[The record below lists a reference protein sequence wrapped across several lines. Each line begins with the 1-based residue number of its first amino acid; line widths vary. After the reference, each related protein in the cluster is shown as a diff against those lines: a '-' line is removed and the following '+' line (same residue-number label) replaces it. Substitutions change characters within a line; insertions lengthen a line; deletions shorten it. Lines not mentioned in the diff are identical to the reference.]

1 MIQSQTTLQSPFE
14 IQARIAHTIDTAVD
28 TRISPLTLKV
38 HKEVTA
44 LSAAEKAS
52 AKYIKE
58 SIEDVKKHHTTEI
71 QRHSQIIH
79 VDFEQKFSALS
90 ISQQDV
96 TESLS
101 TIQDQS
107 QSILDVVRNQSIE
120 SHADSKIVQG
130 QVLDLCTRQSQST
143 DTILK
148 AVRKEKQ
155 KTASALQKHA
165 STSRYQTM
173 SLHQKLDRM
182 NWLMGAVKNRMDN
195 LSMAQQSTHS
205 SASSSEI
212 EKAMRN
218 IQRSVWL
225 LVSALHVLIRELT

>member
-1 MIQSQTTLQSPFE
+1 LIQSQTTLQIPFE

-28 TRISPLTLKV
+28 TRINPLTLKV
-38 HKEVTA
+38 YEEVTS

-52 AKYIKE
+52 GKHIKE

-79 VDFEQKFSALS
+79 LDFEQKFSALS

-107 QSILDVVRNQSIE
+107 QRFLDVVRNQSIE
-120 SHADSKIVQG
+120 SHADSKIVQR

-148 AVRKEKQ
+148 TVRKERQ
-155 KTASALQKHA
+155 KTASTLQKHA
-165 STSRYQTM
+165 SISRYETM
-173 SLHQKLDRM
+173 SLNQKLDRM
-182 NWLMGAVKNRMDN
+182 NWLMGAVKNRIDN
-195 LSMAQQSTHS
+195 LSMAQQSAHP

-212 EKAMRN
+212 GKAIRN

-225 LVSALHVLIRELT
+225 LVSALHVLIRELM

>member
-1 MIQSQTTLQSPFE
+1 M
-14 IQARIAHTIDTAVD
+14 
-28 TRISPLTLKV
+28 LKV
-38 HKEVTA
+38 NEEVTA

-52 AKYIKE
+52 AKHIKE
-58 SIEDVKKHHTTEI
+58 SIEDVKKHNATEI
-71 QRHSQIIH
+71 QKHSQIIYLG
-79 VDFEQKFSALS
+79 FEQTFSALS
-90 ISQQDV
+90 VSQQDV
-96 TESLS
+96 TQSLS

-107 QSILDVVRNQSIE
+107 RSVLDIVRNQSIE

-148 AVRKEKQ
+148 AVQKESQ

-173 SLHQKLDRM
+173 SLHQRLDRM
-182 NWLMGAVKNRMDN
+182 YWLMGAVKNRINN
-195 LSMAQQSTHS
+195 LSMAQQSAHS

-212 EKAMRN
+212 EKAIGN

-225 LVSALHVLIRELT
+225 LVSALHVLIRELM

>member
-1 MIQSQTTLQSPFE
+1 M
-14 IQARIAHTIDTAVD
+14 
-28 TRISPLTLKV
+28 V
-38 HKEVTA
+38 HKEVMS
-44 LSAAEKAS
+44 LSAAENAS
-52 AKYIKE
+52 AKHIKE
-58 SIEDVKKHHTTEI
+58 SIEDVKKHNATEI
-71 QRHSQIIH
+71 QRHSQNIH
-79 VDFEQKFSALS
+79 LDFEQKFSALS

-101 TIQDQS
+101 KMQDQS
-107 QSILDVVRNQSIE
+107 QSVLDVVRNESIE
-120 SHADSKIVQG
+120 SHANSKIVQG
-130 QVLDLCTRQSQST
+130 QVLNLGTRQSQST

-148 AVRKEKQ
+148 AVQNERQ

-195 LSMAQQSTHS
+195 FSMTQQSAHS
-205 SASSSEI
+205 SAYSSEV
-212 EKAMRN
+212 EKAMQN

-225 LVSALHVLIRELT
+225 LVSALHVLVRELM

>member
-1 MIQSQTTLQSPFE
+1 MS
-14 IQARIAHTIDTAVD
+14 
-28 TRISPLTLKV
+28 
-38 HKEVTA
+38 

-52 AKYIKE
+52 AKPIKE
-58 SIEDVKKHHTTEI
+58 SIEDVKKHNATEI
-71 QRHSQIIH
+71 QRHSQNIH
-79 VDFEQKFSALS
+79 LDFEQKFSALS

-101 TIQDQS
+101 SMQDQS
-107 QSILDVVRNQSIE
+107 QSVLDVARNQSIE

-148 AVRKEKQ
+148 AVQKERQ
-155 KTASALQKHA
+155 KTATVLQKHA

-182 NWLMGAVKNRMDN
+182 NWLMGAVKNRIDN
-195 LSMAQQSTHS
+195 SSIALQSTHS

-212 EKAMRN
+212 
-218 IQRSVWL
+218 
-225 LVSALHVLIRELT
+225 